1 MKKHWS
7 GRVKLIIALALILAI
22 VTAITAGL
30 FGATWANKAVQTVL
44 TPIRGGFSAITR
56 EIERYYNYIFGY
68 ESLEAKNEYLE
79 RRIMEIEN
87 QVRSAD
93 SLERENA
100 YLRELLNLSKQH
112 DDYSFCD
119 AYIVSWDSSSWKSTF
134 TIGKGTN
141 AGLETGMVAV
151 TQYGQVVGLITEIG
165 ANWAVVTTVMDTSL
179 EISAS
184 LASSGHTGVVQGAL
198 TSGEAGK
205 LRMIYLPSEA
215 VLRNNDQVVTT
226 GSTVY
231 PKDLIIG
238 YVIDAGYD
246 ETGVAKYAL
255 LEPAADFDT
264 LEMVFI
270 ITNFVSEQN
279 TVTEQTEPS
288 VQNDG

>member
-7 GRVKLIIALALILAI
+7 GRAKLIVALALILA
-22 VTAITAGL
+22 VLTAIASGL
-30 FGATWANKAVQTVL
+30 FGTTWAEKAVQTVM

-56 EIERYYNYIFGY
+56 QIERYYNYIFGY
-68 ESLEAKNEYLE
+68 ESLEAKNDYLE
-79 RRIMEIEN
+79 RRIIEIED
-87 QVRSAD
+87 QVRNAD

-100 YLRELLNLSKQH
+100 YLRELLNLSRQH
-112 DDYSFCD
+112 DDYEFCD

-141 AGLETGMVAV
+141 SGLETGMVAV

-165 ANWAVVTTVMDTSL
+165 PNWAVVTTVMDTSL

-184 LASSGHTGVVQGAL
+184 IASSGHTGVVQGAY
-198 TSGEAGK
+198 TSGDEGK

-246 ETGVAKYAL
+246 ETGVAKYAIL
-255 LEPAADFDT
+255 NPAADFDT

-270 ITNFVSEQN
+270 ITNFVSE
-279 TVTEQTEPS
+279 
-288 VQNDG
+288 